1 MKYQKARN
9 KKAEPKHIPECGEC
23 VRSEGYKIVS
33 SQQAEIGVAVDAQI
47 FTFVMKSKK
56 EPTFLVI

>member
-33 SQQAEIGVAVDAQI
+33 SQQAETSKHSSTSSFVAMSVQY
-47 FTFVMKSKK
+47 
-56 EPTFLVI
+56 

>member
-33 SQQAEIGVAVDAQI
+33 SQQAE
-47 FTFVMKSKK
+47 TSKHSSK
-56 EPTFLVI
+56 IRNEITGKVVLGAKN

>member
-23 VRSEGYKIVS
+23 VRSERIQDS
-33 SQQAEIGVAVDAQI
+33 IL
-47 FTFVMKSKK
+47 TTSKN
-56 EPTFLVI
+56 E